1 LKQPYHSIERCFTL
15 QYQDL
20 TLAYFPQKGQV
31 LSVNSAACSILEQ
44 LNSDSGFIPTSS
56 PERQFVR
63 TLDNLELLVNQITEN
78 HSITAPEPNTDEY
91 LPVRAA
97 LLLTSACHLRCVY
110 CYSRRDGI
118 PAATMPKATAMAAV
132 DLIINNALKTGVTAQ
147 LQFHG
152 GGEPSNAWSL
162 LRHTIEYF
170 EAKTKAAGLDGF
182 IGITTNGVIPT
193 GRLAWL
199 AEHVQEFCI
208 SWDGPREIHE
218 RLRPKNNHQSSYDDV
233 IRSFDY
239 LDRRGKSYWVLTTVL
254 PESLEHLSGIIPLLA
269 GRPGCQA
276 VYLEPFYQQ
285 GQGRYLNPVEA
296 SEFID
301 AFRPLRQAGNLK
313 GLRIEYSS
321 ARSGCQ
327 SRRYCYATEPAFT
340 VTPAGVVTACY
351 MVTELE
357 DNNSRFFF
365 HGQFDPVSNQ
375 YVFDP
380 EAGNRLRSRNTDS
393 LPACRDCFC
402 RYHCAGGCLNQ
413 AGSLYQV
420 SDYRCQITRALTLDQ
435 LVESLG

>member
-1 LKQPYHSIERCFTL
+1 LKQPYHTVERCFTI
-15 QYQDL
+15 QHRDL

-31 LSVNSAACSILEQ
+31 LSVNAAACSILEQ
-44 LNSDSGFIPTSS
+44 LSSGSGFIPNSAT
-56 PERQFVR
+56 ERHFVR
-63 TLDNLELLVNQITEN
+63 TLDHLELLVNPITGI
-78 HSITAPEPNTDEY
+78 HSITATEAHTGEY
-91 LPVRAA
+91 LPARAA
-97 LLLTSACHLRCVY
+97 LLLTSACNLSCIY

-118 PAATMPKATAMAAV
+118 PAVTMPRAMAMAAV
-132 DLIINNALKTGVTAQ
+132 DLIVDNAAKTGVTAQ

-162 LRHTIEYF
+162 LRDTIEYF
-170 EAKTKAAGLDGF
+170 EAKTKAAGLGGF
-182 IGITTNGVIPT
+182 IGITTNGVIPV

-199 AEHVQEFCI
+199 AEHVHEFCI

-233 IRSFDY
+233 IRTFDY
-239 LDRRGKSYWVLTTVL
+239 LDRRDKSYWVLTTVL
-254 PESLEHLSGIIPLLA
+254 SESLEHLSEIIPLLA

-285 GQGRYLNPVEA
+285 GKGRYLNPVEA

-301 AFRPLRQAGNLK
+301 AFRPLRQVGNLK

-321 ARSGCQ
+321 ARVGCL

-340 VTPAGVVTACY
+340 VTPTGVVTACY

-357 DNNSRFFF
+357 DNNSGFFF

-380 EAGNRLRSRNTDS
+380 EAGNRLQSRNADS
-393 LPACRDCFC
+393 LSACRDCFC
-402 RYHCAGGCLNQ
+402 RYQCAGGCLNQ
-413 AGSLYQV
+413 AGSLSQV